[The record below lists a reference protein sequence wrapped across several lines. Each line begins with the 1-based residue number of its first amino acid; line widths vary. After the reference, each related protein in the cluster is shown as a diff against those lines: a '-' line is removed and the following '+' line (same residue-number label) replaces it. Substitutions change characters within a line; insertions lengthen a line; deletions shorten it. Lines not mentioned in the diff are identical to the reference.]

1 MATVRARLAAAYALA
16 LGGTTLVLAAT
27 VWTARGA
34 AGDRELQRYVA
45 EEAEVATRLLTQA
58 SGPGLPLTEAED
70 RRARPQVVAR
80 VALLL
85 DALPNIVFVL
95 DSTDRIVYRSTDA
108 RLLGSGQAESIV
120 DASALLSPTVSG
132 KLDIVRD
139 TTGASGV
146 YLRSRHLPVQEEVLV
161 VRRDAPREL
170 APIRRIVVAT
180 PTRSATEARRE
191 LFTSMLAVI
200 PIVLMAAG
208 GVGWWLAGRS
218 VRPLER
224 VIDEMEAITDGRSL
238 HRRLAAGESAPE
250 DGDELRRLTTT
261 LNAMIGRLESSFGA
275 LRRFTAD
282 ASHELKTPLTV
293 LRATVERAM
302 SVPSQSGEQLI
313 ALEEALQEVTRMAAL
328 VDSLLT
334 LARFDEGRFDLHRE
348 PVALAPLMQDV
359 LETATILGE
368 DAGLTIQLAAL
379 EPATVLGDETRLRQ
393 LFLNLVTNA
402 IKYTPRGGLVE
413 LALRRGAGLVNGGEG
428 VQLTVRDTGM
438 GIAAADLP
446 YIFDRFWRADRSR
459 SRRGAGGSLVERG
472 GFGLGLA
479 ISQWIAQAH
488 GGTIA
493 VTSRL
498 TRGTTFTVTLP
509 VEPEEALSSER
520 ASDES
525 AIRSTAPAAE
535 GREVSSMRD
544 VIRVES
550 SARVIES

>member
-1 MATVRARLAAAYALA
+1 MATVRTRLASAYAFA

-34 AGDRELQRYVA
+34 SGDRELQRYVTEQA
-45 EEAEVATRLLTQA
+45 DVATRLLEQA
-58 SGPGLPLTEAED
+58 AGPGLPLTD
-70 RRARPQVVAR
+70 VKRPELVTR

-95 DSTDRIVYRSTDA
+95 DSADRIVYESTDA
-108 RLLGSGQAESIV
+108 RLLDAGQADYIIDQSTQ
-120 DASALLSPTVSG
+120 LSPTLSA
-132 KLDIVRD
+132 KLSVRRD
-139 TTGASGV
+139 TAGATGAYV
-146 YLRSRHLPVQEEVLV
+146 RARNLPAQEEMLV
-161 VRRDAPREL
+161 VRRDASRDL
-170 APIRRIVVAT
+170 GPIRRIVVAT
-180 PTRSATEARRE
+180 PTRSAIDARRE
-191 LFTSMLAVI
+191 LFTSMVAVI
-200 PIVLMAAG
+200 PLVLLASG

-238 HRRLAAGESAPE
+238 HRRLAAGEQAPE
-250 DGDELRRLTTT
+250 DGDELARLTTT

-302 SVPSQSGEQLI
+302 TAPPQSAEQLV

-334 LARFDEGRFDLHRE
+334 LARFDEGRFDLYRE
-348 PVALAPLMQDV
+348 PVALAPLMHDV

-368 DAGLTIQLAAL
+368 DAGLTIRLAAL
-379 EPATVLGDETRLRQ
+379 EPATVLGDATRLRQ

-413 LALRRGAGLVNGGEG
+413 LALRRGPELLNGGDG
-428 VQLTVRDTGM
+428 VQLTVRDTGI
-438 GIAAADLP
+438 GISAADLP
-446 YIFDRFWRADRSR
+446 YIFDRFWRADRAR
-459 SRRGAGGSLVERG
+459 SRRSGGGAAGSLVERG

-493 VTSRL
+493 VTSRF

-509 VEPEEALSSER
+509 IEVGVALPEE
-520 ASDES
+520 S
-525 AIRSTAPAAE
+525 AAGAELRSAPT
-535 GREVSSMRD
+535 
-544 VIRVES
+544 
-550 SARVIES
+550 

>member
-1 MATVRARLAAAYALA
+1 MATVRARLASAYALA
-16 LGGTTLVLAAT
+16 LGGTIVVLAGT
-27 VWTARGA
+27 LWTARGA
-34 AGDRELQRYVA
+34 AGDRELQRYVT
-45 EEAEVATRLLTQA
+45 EEAEVATRLLRQA
-58 SGPGLPLTEAED
+58 AGPGLPLTEVTD
-70 RRARPQVVAR
+70 RPIGPQVVSR

-85 DALPNIVFVL
+85 DALPNIVIVL
-95 DSTDRIVYRSTDA
+95 DSADRMVYRSTDA
-108 RLLGSGQAESIV
+108 RLLDVGEADRIV
-120 DASALLSPTVSG
+120 DASTLLSPTVSG
-132 KLDIVRD
+132 KLDVERD
-139 TTGASGV
+139 TTGAAGA
-146 YLRSRHLPVQEEVLV
+146 YLRARGLPAQEEVLV
-161 VRRDAPREL
+161 VRRDAPRDL
-170 APIRRIVVAT
+170 TPIRRIVVGT
-180 PTRSATEARRE
+180 PTRSAIDARRE
-191 LFTSMLAVI
+191 LFTSMLAVM
-200 PIVLMAAG
+200 PLVLVASG
-208 GVGWWLAGRS
+208 GVGWWLAGRG

-238 HRRLAAGESAPE
+238 HRRLAAGEAAPE
-250 DGDELRRLTTT
+250 DGDELTRLTTT

-302 SVPSQSGEQLI
+302 SAPPQSSEQMV

-348 PVALAPLMQDV
+348 PVALEPLVHDV

-368 DAGLTIQLAAL
+368 DAGLTIELAAL
-379 EPATVLGDETRLRQ
+379 EPATVLGDATRLRQ
-393 LFLNLVTNA
+393 LFLNLITNA

-413 LALRRGAGLVNGGEG
+413 LALRRGAGLANGAEG
-428 VQLTVRDTGM
+428 VQLTVRDTGI

-446 YIFDRFWRADRSR
+446 YIFDRFWRADRAR
-459 SRRGAGGSLVERG
+459 SRRSALGTALGATERG

-509 VEPEEALSSER
+509 TVVASVDAVRDPTLGDAER
-520 ASDES
+520 PAGEL
-525 AIRSTAPAAE
+525 RPVTA
-535 GREVSSMRD
+535 
-544 VIRVES
+544 
-550 SARVIES
+550 

>member
-1 MATVRARLAAAYALA
+1 MATARARLAGSYALA
-16 LGGTTLVLAAT
+16 LGATVVTLAAT
-27 VWTARGA
+27 LWTARGA
-34 AGDRELQRYVA
+34 AGDRELQRYVTQ
-45 EEAEVATRLLTQA
+45 EADVTTRLLAQA
-58 SGPGLPLTEAED
+58 RGPGLPLIETRD
-70 RRARPQVVAR
+70 HLVGPQVATR

-85 DALPNIVFVL
+85 DALPNIVLVV
-95 DSTDRIVYRSTDA
+95 DSSNRVVYRSVDA
-108 RLLGSGQAESIV
+108 RVLQVGQAE
-120 DASALLSPTVSG
+120 ALVALSDSVLSPTVSA
-132 KLDIVRD
+132 KRYIVRD
-139 TTGASGV
+139 TTGALGP
-146 YLRSRHLPVQEEVLV
+146 YLRARGLEPEEEVLV
-161 VRRDAPREL
+161 ISRDAPGQL
-170 APIRRIVVAT
+170 APIRRVIVAT
-180 PTRSATEARRE
+180 PTRSAVAARDE
-191 LFTSMLAVI
+191 LFTVMLIAAPFVLVI
-200 PIVLMAAG
+200 SG
-208 GVGWWLAGRS
+208 GVGWWLAGHG

-238 HRRLAAGESAPE
+238 HRRLAAGETALE
-250 DGDELRRLTTT
+250 DGDEITRLTTT
-261 LNAMIGRLESSFGA
+261 LNAMIGRLETSFGA

-302 SVPSQSGEQLI
+302 TAPPQSPEQLV

-348 PVALAPLMQDV
+348 RVDLGALVRDV

-368 DAGLTIQLAAL
+368 DAGLTIELASF

-413 LALRRGAGLVNGGEG
+413 LALRRVTDADAGGAD
-428 VQLTVRDTGM
+428 VQFGVRDTGI
-438 GIAAADLP
+438 GIAAGDLP
-446 YIFDRFWRADRSR
+446 YIFDRFWRADRAR
-459 SRRGAGGSLVERG
+459 SRRG

-498 TRGTTFTVTLP
+498 TRGTTFVVTLP
-509 VEPEEALSSER
+509 VAVGDGAELVAEPRAVDER
-520 ASDES
+520 
-525 AIRSTAPAAE
+525 RSVPA
-535 GREVSSMRD
+535 
-544 VIRVES
+544 
-550 SARVIES
+550 

>member
-1 MATVRARLAAAYALA
+1 MATVRARLATAYALA
-16 LGGTTLVLAAT
+16 LGGTVGVFAAT
-27 VWTARGA
+27 MWTARGA
-34 AGDRELQRYVA
+34 AGDRELQRYVT
-45 EEAEVATRLLTQA
+45 EEADITTRLLQQA
-58 SGPGLPLTEAED
+58 EGPGLKLTEVQD
-70 RRARPQVVAR
+70 RVIGPQVARR

-85 DALPNIVFVL
+85 DALPNIVLVI
-95 DSTDRIVYRSTDA
+95 DTAGRVVYRSVDA
-108 RLLGSGQAESIV
+108 RLLQTGQAE
-120 DASALLSPTVSG
+120 ALVALSDSVLSPTVSA
-132 KLDIVRD
+132 KREIIRD
-139 TTGASGV
+139 TSGALAA
-146 YLRSRHLPVQEEVLV
+146 YLRARGLPDAEEVLV
-161 VRRDAPREL
+161 VRRDTPASVS
-170 APIRRIVVAT
+170 PIRRVIVAT
-180 PTRSATEARRE
+180 PTRSAIAARDE
-191 LFTSMLAVI
+191 LFTAMLVI
-200 PIVLMAAG
+200 APFALIASG
-208 GVGWWLAGRS
+208 GIGWWLAGTG

-238 HRRLAAGESAPE
+238 HRRLAAGETAPE
-250 DGDELRRLTTT
+250 DADELTRLTTT

-302 SVPSQSGEQLI
+302 TAPSHSSEQLV

-348 PVALAPLMQDV
+348 PVPLEPLVHDV

-368 DAGLTIQLAAL
+368 DAGLTIELAAL
-379 EPATVLGDETRLRQ
+379 DPATVLGDATRLRQ

-413 LALRRGAGLVNGGEG
+413 IALRRGAGLVNGADG
-428 VQLTVRDTGM
+428 VQLTVRDTGI

-446 YIFDRFWRADRSR
+446 YIFDRFWRADRAR
-459 SRRGAGGSLVERG
+459 SRRSGAGGVLGVTERG

-509 VEPEEALSSER
+509 IDVTQAEA
-520 ASDES
+520 AV
-525 AIRSTAPAAE
+525 TADSGLGIE
-535 GREVSSMRD
+535 
-544 VIRVES
+544 RVELE
-550 SARVIES
+550 ARSVAV

>member
-1 MATVRARLAAAYALA
+1 MATVRARLASAYALA
-16 LGGTTLVLAAT
+16 LSGTIVVLAAT
-27 VWTARGA
+27 LWAARGA
-34 AGDRELQRYVA
+34 AGDRELQRYVT
-45 EEAEVATRLLTQA
+45 EEAEVATRLLRQA
-58 SGPGLPLTEAED
+58 SGPGLPLTEVVD
-70 RRARPQVVAR
+70 HQPQVVSR

-85 DALPNIVFVL
+85 DALPNIVVVL
-95 DSTDRIVYRSTDA
+95 DSAERIVYRSTDA
-108 RLLGSGQAESIV
+108 RLLDFGQAERII
-120 DASALLSPTVSG
+120 DASTQLSPTLSG
-132 KLDIVRD
+132 KLDVTRD
-139 TTGASGV
+139 TSGASGA
-146 YLRSRHLPVQEEVLV
+146 YLRARGLPQQEEVLV
-161 VRRDAPREL
+161 VRRDATRDL
-170 APIRRIVVAT
+170 APIRRIVVGT
-180 PTRSATEARRE
+180 PTRSAIDARRE
-191 LFTSMLAVI
+191 LFTPLLAVM
-200 PIVLMAAG
+200 PLVLIASG
-208 GVGWWLAGRS
+208 GFGWWLAGRS

-238 HRRLAAGESAPE
+238 HRRLAAGEAAPE
-250 DGDELRRLTTT
+250 DGDELTRLTTT

-302 SVPSQSGEQLI
+302 SAPPQSGEQLV

-348 PVALAPLMQDV
+348 PVALEPLVYDV

-368 DAGLTIQLAAL
+368 DAGLTIRLAAL

-413 LALRRGAGLVNGGEG
+413 LALRRGAGLVNGADG
-428 VQLTVRDTGM
+428 VQLTVRDTGI

-446 YIFDRFWRADRSR
+446 YIFDRFWRADRAR
-459 SRRGAGGSLVERG
+459 SRRTAAGTALGVTERG

-493 VTSRL
+493 VASRL

-509 VEPEEALSSER
+509 TEPTREISAVEVEVG
-520 ASDES
+520 
-525 AIRSTAPAAE
+525 AAE
-535 GREVSSMRD
+535 LRSVP
-544 VIRVES
+544 
-550 SARVIES
+550 A